1 MNPTRSSLDAIFAA
15 SALVLASLLVGCGSL
30 PDRPAR
36 ATLYDF
42 GPLLTAPAATPVD
55 AAPLPTLSLAEVEAS
70 ARLEGTQILYRLAY
84 ADANELRPYGQS
96 RWSVAPNQLVYQRLR
111 DALAERRTVLS
122 REESATL
129 ARTGGR
135 VPRTLRVSLDEFSH
149 YFTAPTQSAGLV
161 RLRATLVQSAPG
173 GDSVVA
179 QRSFMVQ
186 RPAPSADAPGGVR
199 ALTLASDA
207 VIAELVA
214 WVDQQP

>member
-1 MNPTRSSLDAIFAA
+1 MPTRFRFAA
-15 SALVLASLLVGCGSL
+15 VLAAAVALLAGCGSL
-30 PDRPAR
+30 PDRPSR
-36 ATLYDF
+36 AMLYDF
-42 GPLLTAPAATPVD
+42 GPVLTARAAPAD
-55 AAPLPTLSLAEVEAS
+55 AAPRPTLALAEIDAS
-70 ARLEGTQILYRLAY
+70 TRLEGTQILYRLAY

-96 RWSVAPNQLVYQRLR
+96 RWSVAPNQLLYQRLR

-129 ARTGGR
+129 ARTAGR

-149 YFTAPTQSAGLV
+149 YFSAPTQSAGLV

-207 VIAELVA
+207 AIAELVA

>member
-1 MNPTRSSLDAIFAA
+1 MPTTRSVHGAA
-15 SALVLASLLVGCGSL
+15 VAAAVVFLAGCGAL
-30 PDRPAR
+30 PDRPSR

-42 GPLLTAPAATPVD
+42 GPVLTTRAPAPADATPR
-55 AAPLPTLSLAEVEAS
+55 PTLALADVDAS

-122 REESATL
+122 REESATM

-135 VPRTLRVSLDEFSH
+135 APRTLRVSLDEFSH

-179 QRSFMVQ
+179 QRSFSVQ

>member
-1 MNPTRSSLDAIFAA
+1 MPTRFRFAA
-15 SALVLASLLVGCGSL
+15 VLAAAVLLLAGCGSL
-30 PDRPAR
+30 PERPSR

-42 GPLLTAPAATPVD
+42 GPALSAGAPAPGDATPR
-55 AAPLPTLSLAEVEAS
+55 PTLSLAEIDAS
-70 ARLEGTQILYRLAY
+70 TRLEGTQILYRLAY

-96 RWSVAPNQLVYQRLR
+96 RWSVAPNQLLYRRLR

-122 REESATL
+122 REESASL
-129 ARTGGR
+129 ARTAGR
-135 VPRTLRVSLDEFSH
+135 VPRTLRVSLEEFSH
-149 YFTAPTQSAGLV
+149 YFTSPTQSAGLV

-179 QRSFMVQ
+179 QRSFTVQ
-186 RPAPSADAPGGVR
+186 RPASTADAPGGVR

-207 VIAELVA
+207 AIAELVA